1 MKIDIFIVL
10 FVKENDQNGL
20 DKIQWSQTSLLAKS
34 LGGLLFSSNH
44 KAYYNCETLDSVCFY
59 KFFFV
64 TKLMVG

>member
-34 LGGLLFSSNH
+34 LVAYFSRQITRRTITAELSI
-44 KAYYNCETLDSVCFY
+44 TS
-59 KFFFV
+59 FF
-64 TKLMVG
+64 LSQS

>member
-34 LGGLLFSSNH
+34 LVAYFSRQI
-44 KAYYNCETLDSVCFY
+44 
-59 KFFFV
+59 
-64 TKLMVG
+64 TKRTITA

>member
-34 LGGLLFSSNH
+34 LVAYFSRQITRRTT
-44 KAYYNCETLDSVCFY
+44 YNCGTLDY
-59 KFFFV
+59 EFFFV
-64 TKLMVG
+64 TKLKVS